1 MRGAAAHRLPRRGRA
16 RHISPPPHVIHTHFD
31 PSFPQS
37 NGIKWHQMAS
47 IRISNS
53 RFLASNGIKWHQ
65 MASRDAAGNVYGP
78 CGGGRYGE
86 DVVFIANDWL
96 GGAGRPY

>member
-1 MRGAAAHRLPRRGRA
+1 MASNG
-16 RHISPPPHVIHTHFD
+16 IDTHFEL
-31 PSFPQS
+31 SFL
-37 NGIKWHQMAS
+37 GIKWHQM
-47 IRISNS
+47 
-53 RFLASNGIKWHQ
+53 ASNGIKWHQ

>member
-47 IRISNS
+47 
-53 RFLASNGIKWHQ
+53 
-65 MASRDAAGNVYGP
+65 RDAAGNVYGP